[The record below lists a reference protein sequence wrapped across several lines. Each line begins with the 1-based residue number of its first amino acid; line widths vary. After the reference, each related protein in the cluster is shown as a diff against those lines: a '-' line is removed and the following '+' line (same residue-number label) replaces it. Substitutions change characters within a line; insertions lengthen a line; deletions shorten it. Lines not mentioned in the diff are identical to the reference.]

1 MPIATAAPPFADTLA
16 LEGESAVSD
25 KGAVFRECRTGIEW
39 PVADAGAYR
48 ELRRQH
54 RRLNPRGKITLTTVD
69 AHLALAG
76 DAAAPTEALVVDRVV
91 GLKPGKGC

>member
-1 MPIATAAPPFADTLA
+1 
-16 LEGESAVSD
+16 
-25 KGAVFRECRTGIEW
+25 VFRECRTGIEW

-54 RRLNPRGKITLTTVD
+54 RRLNPRGKVTLTTVE

-76 DAAAPTEALVVDRVV
+76 DAAAPTEALVVDRVI
-91 GLKPGKGC
+91 GLKPGTGC